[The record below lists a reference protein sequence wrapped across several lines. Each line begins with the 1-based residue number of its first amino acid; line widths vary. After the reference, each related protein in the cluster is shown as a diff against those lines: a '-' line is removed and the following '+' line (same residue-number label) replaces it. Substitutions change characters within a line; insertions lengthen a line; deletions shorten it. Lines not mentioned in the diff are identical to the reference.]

1 MIYPFSLL
9 FNSLF
14 LILLTFPK
22 KCPIF
27 PKIVGFSGKLWEKH
41 CFALFS
47 AVLLQRRRNKT
58 TLKWFGA
65 LENLFV
71 QLYNMYTQ
79 IMRVV
84 QQGETFAVQSQK
96 SENGQMMKCN
106 IVLQE
111 MGGKYE
117 NQYAAAMLG
126 NIAQCKFAP
135 GTLVAVTLRF
145 TTREY
150 NGQVYQD
157 ILVTDIEKLGK

>member
-1 MIYPFSLL
+1 ML
-9 FNSLF
+9 
-14 LILLTFPK
+14 
-22 KCPIF
+22 KCWLWGIF
-27 PKIVGFSGKLWEKH
+27 PKIPSIFPKYVGFSGKVWERD
-41 CFALFS
+41 CFALFF

-58 TLKWFGA
+58 TPKWFGD
-65 LENLFV
+65 LEKSSDYFIIMNA
-71 QLYNMYTQ
+71 Q

-84 QQGETFAVQSQK
+84 QQGEAFAVQSQK

-106 IVLQE
+106 IILQE

-157 ILVTDIEKLGK
+157 ILVTDIVKLG

>member
-1 MIYPFSLL
+1 ML
-9 FNSLF
+9 
-14 LILLTFPK
+14 
-22 KCPIF
+22 KCWLWGIF
-27 PKIVGFSGKLWEKH
+27 PKIPSIFPKITGFSRKVWEND
-41 CFALFS
+41 CFAFFF

-84 QQGETFAVQSQK
+84 QQGEAFAVQSQK

-106 IVLQE
+106 IILQE

-126 NIAQCKFAP
+126 NIALCKFAP
-135 GTLVAVTLRF
+135 GTVVAVTLRF

-157 ILVTDIEKLGK
+157 ILVTDIEKVKG